1 VSISYL
7 AVGQWTP
14 TIAMQKNLLG
24 LLCAAVLIIIL
35 IAGLWPFHA
44 PKNQVSWL
52 SNSDGLHFGEYGVIF
67 GSLESSFEGSKDA
80 TSCSVEILVQPDHS
94 DIGGTILAFYK
105 PEDRLV
111 AFSVHQSIDDLFL
124 QRVIVDQQRPKKTKF
139 YIGHVFRK
147 NNPLFV
153 TITSSAQSTS
163 VYLNGILVRTAPR
176 FGLSSEDL
184 AGQLFVGNHPL
195 VENGW
200 QGQIRGLA
208 IYNRALAE
216 TEVVQH
222 YNAWTTNQN
231 AEIKSDGPIAL
242 YLFNEGWGTTV
253 HNQMNS
259 ENDLRIPEHFFV
271 LHAPF
276 LERPWDEFQ
285 PSWSYWKNVL
295 INIAGFVPL
304 GFFFCAYFVSVR
316 RLNRAALATILLG
329 AAISL
334 TIEVLQAFLPTR
346 DSGMTDLITN
356 TLGTVVGTALYSSKS
371 VQAIFAAVG
380 LGGLLQPAS
389 RDRSTSRSG
398 TLTTSHLT
406 G

>member
-1 VSISYL
+1 
-7 AVGQWTP
+7 
-14 TIAMQKNLLG
+14 MQKKVLG

-52 SNSDGLHFGEYGVIF
+52 SNSNGLHFGEYGVV
-67 GSLESSFEGSKDA
+67 LSSGAPSFAGSKDGI
-80 TSCSVEILVQPDHS
+80 SCSVEIWVQPDHS

-105 PEDRLV
+105 PENQIV
-111 AFSVHQSIDDLFL
+111 AFSVQQSIDDLFL
-124 QRVIVDQQRPKKTKF
+124 QRVVVDQQRPRKSKV

-153 TITSSAQSTS
+153 TLTSSAQGTA
-163 VYLNGILVRTAPR
+163 VYLNGGLVRTLPR

-184 AGQLFVGNHPL
+184 TGQLFVGNHPL

-208 IYNRALAE
+208 IYNRALTE
-216 TEVVQH
+216 TQVLQH

-231 AEIKSDGPIAL
+231 AEIKNEGPIAL
-242 YLFNEGWGTTV
+242 YLFNEGSGTTV

-259 ENDLRIPEHFFV
+259 ENDLRIPGHFFV

-276 LERPWDEFQ
+276 LEMPWDEFQ
-285 PSWSYWKNVL
+285 PSWSYWKNVM
-295 INIAGFVPL
+295 INIGGFVPL

-316 RLNRAALATILLG
+316 RINRAVLATIVLG
-329 AAISL
+329 GVVSL

-356 TLGTVVGTALYSSKS
+356 TLGTVIGTALYSSKS
-371 VQAIFAAVG
+371 VQAILAAVG
-380 LGGLLQPAS
+380 LGGLLQPHFPRPLHIAEWY
-389 RDRSTSRSG
+389 
-398 TLTTSHLT
+398 L
-406 G
+406 